1 MRPLS
6 EVTNA
11 SIDRFVYKNPKKP
24 KPRGAS
30 AMQPAAAGLG
40 PGTVRM
46 IRGWRDGL
54 GEDGMVNSEAF
65 WRKEVED
72 IPASQ
77 VSSFISADW

>member
-1 MRPLS
+1 M
-6 EVTNA
+6 TNA
-11 SIDRFVYKNPKKP
+11 PIDRFVYKNPKKP

-30 AMQPAAAGLG
+30 AMQPAAAGED

-77 VSSFISADW
+77 VSYFISDNGW